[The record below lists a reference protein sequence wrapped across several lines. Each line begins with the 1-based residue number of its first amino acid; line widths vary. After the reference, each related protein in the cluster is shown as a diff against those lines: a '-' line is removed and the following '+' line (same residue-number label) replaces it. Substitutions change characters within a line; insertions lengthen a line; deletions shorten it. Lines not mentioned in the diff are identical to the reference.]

1 MKKILLLAAVVLIA
15 SAVVT
20 ACKSKQGKDTELPER
35 DSTYTT
41 LNQPD
46 WSRNAVIYEVN
57 WRQFSD
63 EGNIE
68 GVTKQL
74 GRLKELGADIL
85 WLMPVNPISEVDRKG
100 ELGSYY
106 SVKDYT
112 ALNPEL
118 GTMDQFKAFVQKA
131 HEQGM
136 KVIIDWVPNHS
147 GRDNAWVTEHPD
159 WYALDENGEM
169 YGPYDWTDV
178 YKFDY
183 SVPEMR
189 KGMIDALK
197 FWLTDVNIDGFRMDV
212 AGEVP
217 TDFWE
222 EARPELDAA
231 RPEGVFMLAE
241 ASKPELNK
249 NAFNMSYNWPM
260 KDVFNAIAQ
269 TAGYNTRKPADG
281 SEERDYGI
289 AYPDAIDSLLALQA
303 VEYPTDSYLM
313 NMITNHDLN
322 SWEGT
327 EFERLGDLN
336 RAFAVLSFTLPGMPL
351 IYTGQETGMN
361 RAFEFF
367 QKDTPPTWEPH
378 NEYFDFYSKL
388 SHLKHTQK
396 ALDAGVE
403 GGELIKLNATSP
415 SIYAFERKKDNSD
428 VIVITNLGNEAARVQ
443 LEGAP
448 DLAEGEWIDF
458 FNGTS
463 ANYPETLEPGAYTV
477 LIKRS

>member
-1 MKKILLLAAVVLIA
+1 MKKLILFALLIGSAVVLAVSCSSKKTNAAVV
-15 SAVVT
+15 
-20 ACKSKQGKDTELPER
+20 ER
-35 DSTYTT
+35 DSTWTN
-41 LNQPD
+41 LVQPE

-57 WRQFSD
+57 WRQFSH
-63 EGNIE
+63 EGNIQ
-68 GVTKQL
+68 GVMKQL
-74 GRLKELGADIL
+74 ARLKELGVDIL

-106 SVKDYT
+106 AVKDYK

-118 GTMDQFKAFVQKA
+118 GNLDDFKDFVKLA
-131 HEQGM
+131 HGLGM

-159 WYALDENGEM
+159 WYARDENGEM
-169 YGPYDWTDV
+169 FGPYDWTDV

-189 KGMIDALK
+189 KGMIDAMK
-197 FWLTDVNIDGFRMDV
+197 FWITDLDIDGFRCDV

-222 EARPELDAA
+222 DARVELDGLKKG
-231 RPEGVFMLAE
+231 GVFMLAE
-241 ASKPELNK
+241 ASKPELQK
-249 NAFNMSYNWPM
+249 NAFNMGYNWPM

-269 TAGYNTRKPADG
+269 TQGQNTRVPADG
-281 SEERDYGI
+281 SEERDYGF
-289 AYPDAIDSLLALQA
+289 ANAHTIDSLLIEQFN
-303 VEYPTDSYLM
+303 EYPKDTYLM

-336 RAFAVLSFTLPGMPL
+336 KTFAVLSYTLPGMPL

-367 QKDTPPTWEPH
+367 QKDTPPQWEPR
-378 NEYFDFYSKL
+378 NEYFTFYQKL
-388 SHLKHTQK
+388 NHLKHTQK
-396 ALDAGVE
+396 ALDAGIE
-403 GGELIKLNATSP
+403 GSNVIRYPTASP
-415 SIYAFERKKDNSD
+415 WIFAFERTKDDSD
-428 VIVITNLGNEAARVQ
+428 VFVIVNVSSEPQTVEYVKHVPQIDN
-443 LEGAP
+443 
-448 DLAEGEWIDF
+448 DEWIDLF
-458 FNGTS
+458 TS
-463 ANYPETLEPGAYTV
+463 EIAKYPTELAPGEYH
-477 LIKRS
+477 IMIRQN

>member
-1 MKKILLLAAVVLIA
+1 MKCFLSGVALMALAAIIFSACNGKKAA
-15 SAVVT
+15 SSEA
-20 ACKSKQGKDTELPER
+20 ELR
-35 DSTYTT
+35 DSTYTS
-41 LNQPD
+41 LVQPD

-63 EGNIE
+63 KGDIE
-68 GVTKQL
+68 GVTQQL
-74 GRLKELGADIL
+74 GRLKDLGVDIL
-85 WLMPVNPISEVDRKG
+85 WMMPVNPISEIDRKG
-100 ELGSYY
+100 TLGSYY
-106 SVKDYT
+106 AVKDYT

-118 GTMDQFKAFVQKA
+118 GTLEQFKEFVKKA
-131 HEQGM
+131 HELGM

-147 GRDNAWVTEHPD
+147 GRDNAWVTEHPE
-159 WYALDENGEM
+159 WYVLDENGEM

-189 KGMIDALK
+189 RAMIDAMK
-197 FWLTDVNIDGFRMDV
+197 FWLTDVDIDGFRCDV

-222 EARPELDAA
+222 EARPELDAT
-231 RPEGVFMLAE
+231 REGGVFMLAE

-249 NAFNMSYNWPM
+249 DAFNMSYNWPM

-281 SEERDYGI
+281 SEERNYGI
-289 AYPDAIDSLLALQA
+289 AYPQAIDSLLAVQA
-303 VEYPTDSYLM
+303 VQYPKDSYMM

-336 RAFAVLSFTLPGMPL
+336 KAFAVLSWTLPGMPL

-367 QKDTPPTWEPH
+367 EKDEAPQWEPR
-378 NEYFDFYSKL
+378 NEYFDFYQKL
-388 SHLKHTQK
+388 NYLKHTQD
-396 ALDAGVE
+396 ALKAGVE
-403 GGELIKLNATSP
+403 GGDFQRIEASSP
-415 SIYAFERKKDNSD
+415 AIYAFQRAKNNSD
-428 VIVITNLGNEAARVQ
+428 VIVITNLGNEDAAVELVNAPVLDEQRVDYFMGIPAQ
-443 LEGAP
+443 
-448 DLAEGEWIDF
+448 
-458 FNGTS
+458 
-463 ANYPETLEPGAYTV
+463 YPEILKPGQYTV
-477 LIKRS
+477 LIKLPQ